1 MKMIKEYVDLLVT
14 EAFEGANVQC
24 YLDMDGVLA
33 DFSKGVANN
42 TGGDTNTYK
51 ITFDKLLSQ
60 FPEFVDLADDE
71 LKKRLAG
78 PQADPGM
85 KALKKAWQSYRN
97 QKYAVAGMPGFFLN
111 LPIMAGAREMVQQV
125 ISLTGKLPAILTAP
139 IEGDT
144 AQCEAEKKAWV
155 EKNLAGLYDGF
166 FCTQNKEAYA
176 NSNAILIDDRTK
188 YTTKFEAAG
197 GTAIL
202 HTSPADTIA
211 KLKQTL
217 LDRGIQIQP

>member
-1 MKMIKEYVDLLVT
+1 MKIIKEYIELLV
-14 EAFEGANVQC
+14 EESISQNSVQM
-24 YLDMDGVLA
+24 YLDADGVIC
-33 DFSKGVANN
+33 DFQKGVADN
-42 TGGDTNTYK
+42 TGGDTNKNK
-51 ITFDKLLSQ
+51 IDFEKLLSQ

-78 PQADPGM
+78 PQADPGL
-85 KALKKAWQSYRN
+85 KALKKAWQAYRN

-111 LPIMAGAREMVQQV
+111 LEIMPGAREMVQQI
-125 ISLTGKLPAILTAP
+125 ISLTGKNPAILTAP

-144 AQCEAEKKAWV
+144 AQCEAEKRQWF
-155 EKNLAGLYDGF
+155 ETNLAGLYDGF

-188 YTTKFEAAG
+188 YTSKFEAAG

-202 HTSPADTIA
+202 HTSPADTIQ
-211 KLKQTL
+211 KLKQIL
-217 LDRGIQIQP
+217 MDRGIQIQP